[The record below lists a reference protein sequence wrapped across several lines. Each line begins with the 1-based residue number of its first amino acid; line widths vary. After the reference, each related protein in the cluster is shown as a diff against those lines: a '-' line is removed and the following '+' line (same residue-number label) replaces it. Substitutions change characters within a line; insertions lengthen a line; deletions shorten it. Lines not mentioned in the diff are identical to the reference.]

1 MSEEAI
7 QKYIDTIEDLK
18 EEVELDKPMILKAI
32 NLPNLR
38 VNPREYLKTI
48 AMDYYESQTNVQ
60 KKAIDAGEK
69 KAKQVLKKYVKS

>member
-1 MSEEAI
+1 
-7 QKYIDTIEDLK
+7 
-18 EEVELDKPMILKAI
+18 MILKAI

-48 AMDYYESQTNVQ
+48 VMDYYESQTNVL

-69 KAKQVLKKYVKS
+69 EAKQILKKYVKS